1 MKRNIL
7 RDMFVALAKAIAPN
21 WVITNKTKKSN
32 PDATDWLLSYDK
44 EMGYIEKHQPTP
56 SEMKERLWSDR
67 TRLELLKQEN
77 YTLVSDWK
85 RDEEFMLLIDRADKL
100 KADVFIEA
108 INGKT
113 PSVKLLKAMIK
124 AMPQATLMK
133 VADVKPQAFN
143 DMRVHEVL
151 GYDEPVFLLDSAEK
165 LEKNWALA
173 KKLVEYRPKLWAK
186 GFLDIIQGEVSGDY
200 QSLYTWLFYECMKQS
215 ENENMVGNI
224 SYVYSKYPVL
234 YAYLRRCM
242 LHKTD
247 VAEYVKVMLG
257 KLMDSLTTLVPVEP
271 WTRAEKQDDA
281 VEAYYWYTI
290 ALGRIQGG
298 GTYPFM
304 MGNIGKFK
312 ACLDA
317 FEFAKLVSV
326 LSENACSIYDIEAL
340 LKETKKDTD
349 IDILHE
355 RMWSISKGN
364 ASTIEVVAK
373 KYFPFEDWKNKGA
386 MYRNMVVYNLMTP
399 ERLNEI
405 SDADVRAKVI
415 EMMQTKAQTEV
426 LKRNDHNEWIALFEQ
441 GGKLTPEAECVMLSC
456 HFYRGEDKKYYIK
469 KYKLSERAFKHLL
482 DMKPASKSEGFSY
495 LLTYAEAYG
504 LTEEEYL
511 LVLQSQY
518 FDNAHFIVKFVQK

>member
-1 MKRNIL
+1 MKRNIF
-7 RDMFVALAKAIAPN
+7 RDAFIALAKAIAPN
-21 WVITNKTKKSN
+21 WVVTNKTKKSN
-32 PDATDWLLSYDK
+32 PDASEWLLGYDK
-44 EMGYIEKHQPTP
+44 EMAYIEKYQPTP

-77 YTLVSDWK
+77 HTLVADWK
-85 RDEEFMLLIDRADKL
+85 REEEFMLLVDRVDKL
-100 KADVFIEA
+100 EADVFIEA

-124 AMPQATLMK
+124 AMPMATLLK

-165 LEKNWALA
+165 LEKNWTLA
-173 KKLVEYRPKLWAK
+173 KRLVEYKPKLWAK
-186 GFLDIIQGEVSGDY
+186 GFLDIIQGETSGDY
-200 QSLYTWLFYECMKQS
+200 QSLYTWLFYECMKQG
-215 ENENMVGNI
+215 ENMVGNI

-242 LHKTD
+242 LHKRD
-247 VAEYVKVMLG
+247 VAEYVKVMLP
-257 KLMDSLTTLVPVEP
+257 KLMGSLTSLTPVEP
-271 WTRAEKQDDA
+271 WTGTEKQDDA

-304 MGNIGKFK
+304 MGNLGKFK
-312 ACLDA
+312 ARLEG

-326 LSENACSIYDIEAL
+326 LSENACSIPDIEAL

-355 RMWSISKGN
+355 RMWSISKDN
-364 ASTIEVVAK
+364 ASTIEVVAG

-386 MYRNMVVYNLMTP
+386 MYRNMVVNNLMTP
-399 ERLNEI
+399 EMLNKI
-405 SDADVRAKVI
+405 SDTYVRAKVI
-415 EMMQTKAQTEV
+415 EMMQTKAQMEV
-426 LKRNDHNEWIALFEQ
+426 LKRNDHNEWIALFNE
-441 GGKLTPEAECVMLSC
+441 GGKLTDEAECKMLSG
-456 HFYRGEDKKYYIK
+456 HSGRAQEKLYYIEQF
-469 KYKLSERAFKHLL
+469 KLSERAFRFLL
-482 DMKPASKSEGFSY
+482 SMKASTSEMGYRY
-495 LLTYAEAYG
+495 LLSYAQKWG
-504 LTEEEYL
+504 ISEEEYY

-518 FDNAHFIVKFVQK
+518 SDKSHYLVKYLNK

>member
-7 RDMFVALAKAIAPN
+7 RDAFIALAKAIAPN
-21 WVITNKTKKSN
+21 WVVTNKTKKSN
-32 PDATDWLLSYDK
+32 PDASEWLLGYDK
-44 EMGYIEKHQPTP
+44 EMAYIEKYQPTP

-67 TRLELLKQEN
+67 TRFEILKQEN
-77 YTLVSDWK
+77 YTLVADWK
-85 RDEEFMLLIDRADKL
+85 REEEFMLLIERADKL

-151 GYDEPVFLLDSAEK
+151 GYDEPVFVLDSAEK

-173 KKLVEYRPKLWAK
+173 KRLVEYRPKLWAK
-186 GFLDIIQGEVSGDY
+186 GFLDIIQGETGDY
-200 QSLYTWLFYECMKQS
+200 QSLYTWLFYECMKRG
-215 ENENMVGNI
+215 ENMVNHVA
-224 SYVYSKYPVL
+224 YTYSKYPVL
-234 YAYLRRCM
+234 YAYLRRSM
-242 LHKTD
+242 LHKED
-247 VAEYVKVMLG
+247 VAEYVKVMLP
-257 KLMDSLTTLVPVEP
+257 KLMDSLTTLTPVEL

-304 MGNIGKFK
+304 MGNLGNFK
-312 ACLDA
+312 ARLGA
-317 FEFAKLVSV
+317 VEFTLLVSV
-326 LSENACSIYDIEAL
+326 LSENACSIPDIEAL

-349 IDILHE
+349 IDVLHE
-355 RMWSISKGN
+355 RMWSISKGI

-386 MYRNMVVYNLMTP
+386 MYRNMVVHNLMTP
-399 ERLNEI
+399 ERLNKI

-426 LKRNDHNEWIALFEQ
+426 LKRNDHNEWIALFDE
-441 GGKLTPEAECVMLSC
+441 GGKLTPEAECTMLSC
-456 HFYRGEDKKYYIK
+456 HFYRSEDKKYYIK

-482 DMKPASKSEGFSY
+482 DMKPASMSEGFSY
-495 LLTYAEAYG
+495 LLTYAAYG

-518 FDNAHFIVKFVQK
+518 FDKAHFIVKFVKK

>member
-1 MKRNIL
+1 MKRNIF
-7 RDMFVALAKAIAPN
+7 RDVFIALAKAIAPK
-21 WVITNKTKKSN
+21 WVISNQTKKSN
-32 PDATDWLLSYDK
+32 PDASEWLLGYDK
-44 EMGYIEKHQPTP
+44 EMAYIEKYQPTP

-67 TRLELLKQEN
+67 TRLEILKQEN
-77 YTLVSDWK
+77 HTLVADWK
-85 RDEEFMLLIDRADKL
+85 REEEFMLLVDRADKL
-100 KADVFIEA
+100 EADVFIEA

-124 AMPQATLMK
+124 AMPKSTLLN

-151 GYDEPVFLLDSAEK
+151 GYDEQIFLLDSAEK

-173 KKLVEYRPKLWAK
+173 KRLVEYKPKLWAK
-186 GFLDIIQGEVSGDY
+186 GFLDIIQGETSGDY
-200 QSLYTWLFYECMKQS
+200 QSLYTWLFYECMKQG
-215 ENENMVGNI
+215 ENMVGNI

-242 LHKTD
+242 LHKRD
-247 VAEYVKVMLG
+247 VAEYVKVMLP
-257 KLMDSLTTLVPVEP
+257 KLMGSLTSLTPVEP
-271 WTRAEKQDDA
+271 WTGAEKQDDA
-281 VEAYYWYTI
+281 VEAYYWYLI
-290 ALGRIQGG
+290 GFGRIQGG

-304 MGNIGKFK
+304 MGNLGKFK
-312 ACLDA
+312 ARLEG

-326 LSENACSIYDIEAL
+326 LSENACSIGDIEAL

-364 ASTIEVVAK
+364 ASTIEEVAK

-386 MYRNMVVYNLMTP
+386 MYRNMVVNNLMTP
-399 ERLNEI
+399 ERLNKI
-405 SDADVRAKVI
+405 SDAEVRAKVI

-426 LKRNDHNEWIALFEQ
+426 LKRNDHNEWIALFDE

-456 HFYRGEDKKYYIK
+456 HFYRSEDKKYYIK
-469 KYKLSERAFKHLL
+469 RYKLSERAFRYLL
-482 DMKPASKSEGFSY
+482 DMKPVSMSEGYSY
-495 LLTYAEAYG
+495 LLAYAEAWG
-504 LTEEEYL
+504 LTEDEYL

-518 FDNAHFIVKFVQK
+518 FDRAHFIVKFVKK